1 MQGDPEVLEVLNDVL
16 CAELTGVNQYF
27 AHAKMQENWGYAKI
41 AGKTRTDSIDEMKHA
56 ETIIERILFFDARP
70 DVQRLG
76 PISLGS
82 TVEEQFQLD
91 LRVEY
96 DAVARLNRGIRTCT
110 EKGDNG
116 TRDLLGAI
124 LVSEEE
130 HVDWLETQL
139 ALIDQLG
146 AQAYLADQM

>member
-1 MQGDPEVLEVLNDVL
+1 MQGDPEVLEVLNEVL
-16 CAELTGVNQYF
+16 SAELTGVNQYF
-27 AHAKMQENWGYAKI
+27 AHAKMQANWGFAKL
-41 AGKTRTDSIDEMKHA
+41 AEKTRTESIDEMKHA
-56 ETIIERILFFDARP
+56 ETIIERILHFDARP

-76 PISLGS
+76 PISLGG
-82 TVEEQFQLD
+82 TVQEQFQLD

-96 DAVARLNRGIRTCT
+96 DAVARLNNGIRICT

-116 TRDLLGAI
+116 TRDLLEAI

-139 ALIDQLG
+139 GLIDQLG
-146 AQAYLADQM
+146 TQAYLAEQM

>member
-1 MQGDPEVLEVLNDVL
+1 MQGDPEVLEVLNEVL
-16 CAELTGVNQYF
+16 SAELTGVNQYF
-27 AHAKMQENWGYAKI
+27 AHAKMQANWGYAKL
-41 AGKTRTDSIDEMKHA
+41 AEKTRTESIDEMKHA
-56 ETIIERILFFDARP
+56 ETIIERILYFDAHP

-76 PISLGS
+76 PISLGG
-82 TVEEQFQLD
+82 TVQEQFQLD

-96 DAVARLNRGIRTCT
+96 DAVARLNNGIRICT

-116 TRDLLGAI
+116 TRDLLEVI

-139 ALIDQLG
+139 GLIDQLG
-146 AQAYLADQM
+146 AKAYLAEQM

>member
-1 MQGDPEVLEVLNDVL
+1 MQGDPEVLDVLNEVLS
-16 CAELTGVNQYF
+16 AELTGVNQYF
-27 AHAKMQENWGYAKI
+27 AHAKMQANWGYAKL
-41 AGKTRTDSIDEMKHA
+41 ADKTRTESIDEMKHA
-56 ETIIERILFFDARP
+56 ETIIERILYFDARP

-76 PISLGS
+76 PISLGG
-82 TVEEQFQLD
+82 TVQEQFQLD

-96 DAVARLNRGIRTCT
+96 DAVARLNSGIRICT

-116 TRDLLGAI
+116 TRDLLEAI

-139 ALIDQLG
+139 GLIDQLG
-146 AQAYLADQM
+146 AQAYLAEQM